1 MLLARASGFI
11 RSKGSHFQLAIVE
24 GIELLFL
31 DVSFRD
37 DVRRFVS
44 WDGRIF
50 MDVDVVQTWAAKRLS
65 ARGSAQGHDWQVQI
79 ALHSNRGPAALES
92 KLHGTLLP

>member
-24 GIELLFL
+24 GTQLLFL

-37 DVRRFVS
+37 DVRLFV
-44 WDGRIF
+44 
-50 MDVDVVQTWAAKRLS
+50 
-65 ARGSAQGHDWQVQI
+65 
-79 ALHSNRGPAALES
+79 
-92 KLHGTLLP
+92 